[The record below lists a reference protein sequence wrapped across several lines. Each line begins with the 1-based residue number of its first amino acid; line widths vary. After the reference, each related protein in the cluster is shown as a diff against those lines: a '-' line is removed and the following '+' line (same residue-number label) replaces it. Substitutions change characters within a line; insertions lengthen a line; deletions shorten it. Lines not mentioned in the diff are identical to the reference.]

1 MFGASSKL
9 ASVMEFGFYLLTYL
23 VNHLAVILFG
33 HLSRVACKPS
43 RNAKHRTG
51 DGVVAQMAL
60 GVVGRSMDADRSD
73 RVNDVRAEQRRVRL
87 VSGERMEE
95 FRQRAEQCVES
106 GGRIDLETV
115 KESLE
120 RVVMAVVR

>member
-1 MFGASSKL
+1 M
-9 ASVMEFGFYLLTYL
+9 
-23 VNHLAVILFG
+23 ILFG
-33 HLSRVACKPS
+33 ELSRVACKPS
-43 RNAKHRTG
+43 RDAKHRTS

-95 FRQRAEQCVES
+95 FRQRTEDGVES

-115 KESLE
+115 EESLE
-120 RVVMAVVR
+120 RVVISVVR